1 MSDKLNQFVGQRYI
15 SLETYRR
22 NGGAVRTPL
31 WFVEHSGELMFYTMA
46 ASGKAKRLQRD
57 PRVRVAPCDA
67 RGTVKGGWV
76 EGTTRSLEGEEAR
89 QVQAMLN
96 RKYGWQRGLI
106 KPAGTA
112 TPSAACR
119 LRYSIHLV
127 ATEGIQ

>member
-46 ASGKAKRLQRD
+46 ASGKAKRLQREQ
-57 PRVRVAPCDA
+57 RVRVASCDA

-106 KPAGTA
+106 NLLA
-112 TPSAACR
+112 R
-119 LRYSIHLV
+119 LRPRPRAGYAIRFP
-127 ATEGIQ
+127 